1 MAKQT
6 SGNGLNKAGQVV
18 TIVTCCAA
26 VILLQSWLIGTLH
39 VHPLVA
45 GLVVLCVVG
54 VFAGVGYASFR
65 MKRSS
70 AEAADVRTVEPIMAS
85 YAETHAKKQL
95 ARDYDEWARDT
106 HTLEAR
112 AEFLRR
118 MVLALADDGHNFEAR
133 QRLGE
138 LEGLVGGNA
147 GYGETLA
154 ELEGH
159 IAASAAAK
167 RSGDA
172 AEPQDD

>member
-26 VILLQSWLIGTLH
+26 VILLQSWLIGSLH

-54 VFAGVGYASFR
+54 VFAGVGYVSFR

-95 ARDYDEWARDT
+95 ARDYDEWARDA

-112 AEFLRR
+112 A
-118 MVLALADDGHNFEAR
+118 
-133 QRLGE
+133 
-138 LEGLVGGNA
+138 
-147 GYGETLA
+147 
-154 ELEGH
+154 
-159 IAASAAAK
+159 
-167 RSGDA
+167 
-172 AEPQDD
+172 